1 MDLKHLNTLFN
12 FGARAHYI
20 NLVDYFV
27 QLLYVFANFL
37 DC

>member
-12 FGARAHYI
+12 FGVRAHNI
-20 NLVDYFV
+20 NFVDYFV

-37 DC
+37 KA